1 MANNYITDELYMLPL
16 HGQKRNCKRRG
27 ENERGEKNQNP
38 LKLQGRELKNDYLLI
53 NIINFMK
60 YKLVLELLTK
70 GVIIFTHVKLNNT
83 KKLMGFTRS
92 SVNIII
98 KFRDPNSSD
107 LEVI

>member
-1 MANNYITDELYMLPL
+1 M
-16 HGQKRNCKRRG
+16 R
-27 ENERGEKNQNP
+27 ERGKKKKKNP
-38 LKLQGRELKNDYLLI
+38 LKLQGRELRNDCLLV
-53 NIINFMK
+53 NIINSMN

-83 KKLMGFTRS
+83 KKLIGFTRS

-107 LEVI
+107 SEVI

>member
-1 MANNYITDELYMLPL
+1 MNCVCSHFMAGKEIV
-16 HGQKRNCKRRG
+16 KG
-27 ENERGEKNQNP
+27 EVRIREGKNQNP
-38 LKLQGRELKNDYLLI
+38 LKLQGRELRNDYLLV
-53 NIINFMK
+53 NIINSMN

-107 LEVI
+107 LEVNYAA

>member
-1 MANNYITDELYMLPL
+1 
-16 HGQKRNCKRRG
+16 
-27 ENERGEKNQNP
+27 
-38 LKLQGRELKNDYLLI
+38 
-53 NIINFMK
+53 MK

>member
-1 MANNYITDELYMLPL
+1 MNSVCSHFMAGREIV
-16 HGQKRNCKRRG
+16 KG
-27 ENERGEKNQNP
+27 EVRMREGKNQNP
-38 LKLQGRELKNDYLLI
+38 LKLQGRELRNDYLLV
-53 NIINFMK
+53 NIINSMN

-83 KKLMGFTRS
+83 KKLMGFSRS